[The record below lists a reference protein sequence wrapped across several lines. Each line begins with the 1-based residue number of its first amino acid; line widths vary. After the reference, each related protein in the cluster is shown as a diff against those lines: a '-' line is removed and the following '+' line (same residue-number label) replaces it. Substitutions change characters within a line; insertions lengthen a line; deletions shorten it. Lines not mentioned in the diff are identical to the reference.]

1 MLFRKTAFVS
11 AAERIDGVL
20 LGAIAC
26 TISSSRPEH
35 SLFWVHGWF
44 VTERRDGV
52 REGWTGVTTWIV
64 TASSAE
70 LRRDGVLFGFNTS
83 PTSIIARGVTADLT
97 VCFLPD
103 LKEGVREQLTGDTI
117 SIWVVSTPELLKEGV
132 FVGSKDSV
140 SSMGLSGL
148 TASVSGGATFMIIAS
163 SSVDDKDFIELLLL
177 QSLPVLAD
185 GGVANISGTPWR
197 SSTGIPRL
205 REPNVAFARL
215 DSQLPECFSP
225 EILLLVIWTA
235 GGVVNISDKP
245 SKFSIDMARV
255 FTPFVARAR
264 LDIQQFLLRKEG
276 VPWLS
281 VNLVLFVWGVLF
293 LARLVL
299 FLIPLNWTSL
309 TCTFSISAKIK

>member
-1 MLFRKTAFVS
+1 M
-11 AAERIDGVL
+11 
-20 LGAIAC
+20 
-26 TISSSRPEH
+26 
-35 SLFWVHGWF
+35 
-44 VTERRDGV
+44 
-52 REGWTGVTTWIV
+52 
-64 TASSAE
+64 
-70 LRRDGVLFGFNTS
+70 
-83 PTSIIARGVTADLT
+83 TADLT

-148 TASVSGGATFMIIAS
+148 TGATFMIIAS

-225 EILLLVIWTA
+225 EILLLVI
-235 GGVVNISDKP
+235 
-245 SKFSIDMARV
+245 
-255 FTPFVARAR
+255 
-264 LDIQQFLLRKEG
+264 
-276 VPWLS
+276 
-281 VNLVLFVWGVLF
+281 
-293 LARLVL
+293 
-299 FLIPLNWTSL
+299 
-309 TCTFSISAKIK
+309 